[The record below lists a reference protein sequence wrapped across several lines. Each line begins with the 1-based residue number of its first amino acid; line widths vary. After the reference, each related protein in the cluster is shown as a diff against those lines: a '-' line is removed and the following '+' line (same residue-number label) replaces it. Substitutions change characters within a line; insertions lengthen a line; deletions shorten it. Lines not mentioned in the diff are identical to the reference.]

1 MRISDWSSDVCS
13 SDLGLVRRLEVVEI
27 DPVGRHGLAAGF
39 FAQQALHHRAL
50 AGSGRPE
57 HAEIVAVVPSGRAET
72 DRFQRSLLADDL
84 VKVPPL
90 FAGPESEARD
100 VAAPME
106 LFRRPRAYAHGVYVS
121 LPWVCR

>member
-57 HAEIVAVVPSGRAET
+57 HEEIVAVVPDGRAEM
-72 DRFQRSLLADDL
+72 DRFQRALLADDM
-84 VKVPPL
+84 VKVPHL
-90 FAGPESEARD
+90 FGGLDSEERD
-100 VAAPME
+100 VGERTE
-106 LFRRPRAYAHGVYVS
+106 LVRRKRRYAQGV
-121 LPWVCR
+121 

>member
-13 SDLGLVRRLEVVEI
+13 SDLPGLVRRLEVVEI

-57 HAEIVAVVPSGRAET
+57 HEAIVAAVPDGRAEM
-72 DRFQRSLLADDL
+72 DRLQPALLADAL
-84 VKVPPL
+84 VKVPHL
-90 FAGPESEARD
+90 SGGLASEPRD
-100 VAAPME
+100 IAADRKSAE
-106 LFRRPRAYAHGVYVS
+106 EGKSVS
-121 LPWVCR
+121 RSVNSG